1 MPEALRVKGV
11 SAKTGLIE
19 HLVEKRV
26 RTLEY
31 YRLLHTREDVLW
43 MNTVRLGKS
52 DICSYF
58 GVDPSV
64 SDPRGTQQKASRIRI
79 RHVRTE
85 SMGSA
90 ATSNA
95 NHAASSVGDMH
106 MTPDTTI
113 HLERTGMATTVAQ
126 SWLDENLPALFAAG
140 SALAELLL
148 VPLSGGD
155 FVDAV
160 YQVFLELDVV
170 FASGS
175 TARVLAGRTLK
186 NHRWARAQAAQRLA
200 AAEGNPNAA
209 SSPDEAVVSAKPH
222 YLDEVLMS
230 LTPSPPSY
238 DLLIPSLCSTLIFVY
253 RRMCDFDA
261 TEDTDCVKQILVV
274 DRRIKRLVIGN
285 LSKELQKLAKVR
297 MVQQAL
303 VLTDHILGAFSQA
316 DDSLVAALMT
326 SRPQEDATA
335 SPIKAGEDE
344 DSAQSL
350 GGHGEAPTSP
360 RDAFSA
366 SLTQRREASRGGS
379 SHADPF
385 WQVTDD
391 DD

>member
-43 MNTVRLGKS
+43 MNTIRLGKS

-64 SDPRGTQQKASRIRI
+64 SDPRGTQQRASRIRI

-85 SMGSA
+85 SMGST
-90 ATSNA
+90 ATSHNNA
-95 NHAASSVGDMH
+95 GDMF
-106 MTPDTTI
+106 MTPDTTV
-113 HLERTGMATTVAQ
+113 HLHRTGMATTVAQ
-126 SWLDENLPALFAAG
+126 SWLDDNLPVLFAVGA
-140 SALAELLL
+140 ALAELLL
-148 VPLSGGD
+148 VPLSGID

-160 YQVFLELDVV
+160 YQVFLESDVV

-200 AAEGNPNAA
+200 AAEG
-209 SSPDEAVVSAKPH
+209 SPTGAYANDDAVISAKPH
-222 YLDEVLMS
+222 FIDEVLLS
-230 LTPSPPSY
+230 LVPSPPSY
-238 DLLIPSLCSTLIFVY
+238 DLLVPSLCSTLIFVY

-261 TEDTDCVKQILVV
+261 TEDTDCVKQILLV

-285 LSKELQKLAKVR
+285 LSKELQRLAKVR

-316 DDSLVAALMT
+316 DDTLVTALMT
-326 SRPQEDATA
+326 SRPQEDAAA
-335 SPIKAGEDE
+335 SPTKPVGDD
-344 DSAQSL
+344 DSGAQPL
-350 GGHGEAPTSP
+350 GAQHEAPTSP

-366 SLTQRREASRGGS
+366 SLTQRREAGRSGS
-379 SHADPF
+379 AHADPF